1 MGSQCGRLC
10 CRPCRKQLTLQER
23 IDNIFSQS
31 PNQITEA
38 YCRNKGTKLCEYLKD
53 RRSQIPSCIS
63 RFKLLISQIQ
73 QESSERTAT
82 IILLTL
88 KSMTELLKEFLNL
101 TYLTILQILK
111 MPFFSNLKSE
121 VYETLK
127 TVTNLYPD
135 SEPHTLED
143 ILNEILRYLAEP
155 KNLTK
160 QEISLLQNLLT
171 PIHAKITE
179 NNVFDWR
186 KLTELILDKIV
197 ADCESEEELELL
209 NTFSKELFEGS
220 VIRDEF
226 FRNLIK
232 YLHRKEAWGNGALRI
247 FKAVTGNITEHGSYV
262 VKMLFEYLQNY
273 KCLNLVNVGECLV
286 VVIQKSEN
294 IDTIYYSDLFKK
306 IMLKIIASNN
316 ELGSEILENWAQKAN
331 FLSFFK
337 LFSEILLRGI
347 RKTSHEIIINA
358 CKQKIELEL
367 NKKKSSAQFLH
378 GLLDVIYEC
387 VGNLRYSFNDTV
399 FKVSYT

>member
-1 MGSQCGRLC
+1 
-10 CRPCRKQLTLQER
+10 
-23 IDNIFSQS
+23 
-31 PNQITEA
+31 
-38 YCRNKGTKLCEYLKD
+38 
-53 RRSQIPSCIS
+53 
-63 RFKLLISQIQ
+63 
-73 QESSERTAT
+73 
-82 IILLTL
+82 
-88 KSMTELLKEFLNL
+88 MTELLKEFLNL
-101 TYLTILQILK
+101 TYLAILQILK

-127 TVTNLYPD
+127 TVTTLYPD

-160 QEISLLQNLLT
+160 QEINLLQNLLT
-171 PIHAKITE
+171 PMQTKITE
-179 NNVFDWR
+179 NNVFDWK

-197 ADCESEEELELL
+197 ADSESEDELELL

-232 YLHRKEAWGNGALRI
+232 YLHKKEAWGSGALRI
-247 FKAVTGNITEHGSYV
+247 FKSVIKNVTENGSYV
-262 VKMLFEYLQNY
+262 VKMLFEYLQTY
-273 KCLNLVNVGECLV
+273 KCLNLVSVGECIV
-286 VVIQKSEN
+286 VVIQNCES

-331 FLSFFK
+331 SLSFFK
-337 LFSEILLRGI
+337 LFTEIIIRGI
-347 RKTSHEIIINA
+347 KKTSHEIIINA

-367 NKKKSSAQFLH
+367 NKKKPSAQFLH

-387 VGNLRYSFNDTV
+387 VSSLRYSFTETV
-399 FKVSYT
+399 FKVSNT